1 MRIVVICSILASL
14 THAAIAD
21 DTPLT
26 LGQCIEIALAQ
37 NTDVRLAEEGLTRSH
52 ADAKS
57 AYARRLPSISAGL
70 LSYSRSR
77 TGPSVRIQ
85 DNPAGIDPVTGERIF
100 VEEETRI
107 PAVDRDNYSLS
118 ANLNH
123 TIFDAGEGRHSHN
136 AARASV
142 DGASFDFE
150 ARRAQ
155 VVFSVKQAYFSLL
168 KASELTQVQQESLE
182 LSQRR
187 LEEAKARLEVGAG
200 TRVDMLRLQVAAE
213 NTRADLINLQ
223 QQERLAIAQLNYLM
237 GLDVLVPLTVVP
249 LSEGELRVASPPA
262 LGPLVEQVQ
271 ARNPDLQRL
280 QASVRAAQSSVK
292 SSQSAYAPRVS
303 GNLSYSRS
311 NEVFDRVYG
320 NLSQEYRLNAGLSLS
335 YNVFDGG
342 IRSAGVRR
350 SKSSLNTARLTLEA
364 RERDIALNV
373 ETTWLELD
381 RLRRIL
387 DLAEGTVEL
396 ATEDLHLAEERY
408 RVGKGTVLEAL
419 DAQVGFT
426 EARSSMV
433 RARYDLAVADADL
446 QRLQGEAGAE

>member
-1 MRIVVICSILASL
+1 
-14 THAAIAD
+14 
-21 DTPLT
+21 
-26 LGQCIEIALAQ
+26 
-37 NTDVRLAEEGLTRSH
+37 
-52 ADAKS
+52 
-57 AYARRLPSISAGL
+57 
-70 LSYSRSR
+70 
-77 TGPSVRIQ
+77 
-85 DNPAGIDPVTGERIF
+85 PVTGERIF

-155 VVFSVKQAYFSLL
+155 VVFSVKQAYFALL

-237 GLDVLVPLTVVP
+237 GRDVLVPLTVVP
-249 LSEGELRVASPPA
+249 LSEGELRVAPPPA

-320 NLSQEYRLNAGLSLS
+320 NLSQEYRLNAGISLS